1 MEGRGWG
8 VNKLNA
14 TMITGLLMYIKC
26 SPDAF
31 KEGHT
36 WPQLLITDVFLRHL
50 GWVSN
55 YVAVGAH
62 AQNVSFNFV
71 CLSPRRTALTISI
84 FIGRAFISGGFQ
96 VVYVYTPEV

>member
-26 SPDAF
+26 SPDPI

-55 YVAVGAH
+55 YVAVG
-62 AQNVSFNFV
+62 VSFNFV
-71 CLSPRRTALTISI
+71 CLSSRRTALTISI